1 MKFKYVLLED
11 CATATG
17 TVIVIDVIRAF
28 TTAAYAFQRGA
39 ESINLVGTVDQAL
52 SLKEKIPGV
61 LVMGEVNGL
70 PPKGFDFGNSPTQI
84 LEKDLR
90 GKHLIQRTSTGT
102 QGVVRSINAGA
113 MLTASFVVARATVH
127 YIFGLYAEH
136 VTFVITGTQQNDE
149 DLACAEYLEALFR
162 KQHPDPA
169 PFIKRVMDSKDASL
183 HLDPQK
189 PEFPESDLDYCTRV
203 DACNFAMT
211 VSRQQDRLVM
221 RAVPMRSSQKSG
233 DF

>member
-1 MKFKYVLLED
+1 MKFKYVMLED
-11 CATATG
+11 SATATG

-52 SLKEKIPGV
+52 SLKGKIPGS
-61 LVMGEVNGL
+61 LVMGEVGGL
-70 PPKGFDFGNSPTQI
+70 PPHGFDFGNSPTQI
-84 LEKDLR
+84 LKQDFK
-90 GKHLIQRTSTGT
+90 GKHLIQRTSAGT
-102 QGVVRSINAGA
+102 QGVVRSVNAGA
-113 MLTASFVVARATVH
+113 MLTASFVVARSTVR
-127 YIFGLYAEH
+127 YILGLYAEH

-162 KQHPDPA
+162 KQNPNPA
-169 PFIKRVMDSKDASL
+169 PYIKRVLDSKDASL
-183 HLDPQK
+183 HLDPNK

-211 VSRQQDRLVM
+211 VSRQKDRLVM
-221 RAVPMRSSQKSG
+221 RAVHMNSSIRN
-233 DF
+233 F